1 MSAASHLNTRIAEK
15 WLVLIAVT
23 LGMLMSLTDMTMV
36 NVAIPSM
43 QAAFGADVQS
53 VQWVVTTYMLA
64 QAVFIPTAPFLA
76 RRFGGKR
83 AYVGTLIAFLLG
95 TLLCGFAWNLPSLL
109 FFRLIQGIG
118 GGILLPLV
126 STLLY
131 GAFSTEERGGAVSK
145 MGVATM
151 AALVIGPVL
160 GGYLVTTFGW
170 QWAFWAN
177 VPVGIAAVLF
187 AQRGLR
193 PAQAE
198 PQTRFDLAGFVAIA
212 ASSTALLVGVSTAAR
227 GESLRNLLVLG
238 AGVALLLLFASI
250 ELGKLRRGQIPL
262 LGLRRFRDRTFT
274 FSNIAN
280 VCVAIARFGIVFLL
294 PIYLQTLHGLSAAQT
309 GLILATQA
317 VATMIVLPF
326 GGRLSDR
333 SGPRPVAIAGLSLMV
348 VAVLLMLRL
357 ALETPVG
364 VIVALLALLGCAFA
378 FLSQITVAA
387 MSRIER
393 HETQEVANGST
404 LISVLHATAAPL
416 GVALLSNVVQTRSLA
431 HTAELAATGMNAAL
445 AEMQG
450 ALQAM
455 HDSFLIAAGLVVLAL
470 VAMCFVPKRSP
481 QPALTQEAN
490 GMSDAEVAMV
500 EGRAT

>member
-1 MSAASHLNTRIAEK
+1 MSAVSHLSTRIAEK

-23 LGMLMSLTDMTMV
+23 LGMLMSLMDMTMV

-53 VQWVVTTYMLA
+53 VQWVVTIYMLA
-64 QAVFIPTAPFLA
+64 QAVFIPAAPFLA

-95 TLLCGFAWNLPSLL
+95 TLLCGFAWSLTSLL
-109 FFRLIQGIG
+109 LFRLIQGIG

-151 AALVIGPVL
+151 AALVVGPVL

-193 PAQAE
+193 QAHAV

-212 ASSTALLVGVSTAAR
+212 AGSTALLIAVSSTARADAW
-227 GESLRNLLVLG
+227 RNLLMLG
-238 AGVALLLLFASI
+238 AGLAFLALFAGI
-250 ELGKLRRGQIPL
+250 ELGKLRRGQLPL
-262 LGLRRFRDRTFT
+262 LDLRRFRDRTFT
-274 FSNIAN
+274 FSNVAN

-294 PIYLQTLHGLSAAQT
+294 PIYLQTLHGLSAAQA

-333 SGPRPVAIAGLSLMV
+333 LGPRPVAIAGLSLMV

-387 MSRIER
+387 MSRIEK
-393 HETQEVANGST
+393 HEAQEVANGST

-416 GVALLSNVVQTRSLA
+416 GVALLSSVVQTRSQA
-431 HTAELAATGMNAAL
+431 HAAELAAAGMDAAL
-445 AEMQG
+445 AELQG
-450 ALQAM
+450 SLQAM
-455 HDSFLIAAGLVVLAL
+455 HDSFLIAAGLVLLAL
-470 VAMCFVPKRSP
+470 AAMCFVPKRRP
-481 QPALTQEAN
+481 QVTLGTEAS
-490 GMSDAEVAMV
+490 GAPDAELTVV
-500 EGRAT
+500 ESRAV